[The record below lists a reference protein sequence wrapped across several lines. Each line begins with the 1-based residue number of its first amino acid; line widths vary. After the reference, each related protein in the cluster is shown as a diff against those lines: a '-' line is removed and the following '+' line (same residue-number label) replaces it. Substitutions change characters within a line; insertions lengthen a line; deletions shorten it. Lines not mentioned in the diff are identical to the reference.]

1 MATALTIPTVNAYT
15 SADITLSAG
24 TTIVF
29 SITGTHNG
37 APVVVRKKDSQ
48 NAYWPIV
55 EKSSVNGLRIAE
67 SEDLMRIISV
77 NNPSATTMTLQVFKP
92 ESSTASGID
101 QD

>member
-1 MATALTIPTVNAYT
+1 MATALTIPTVDAYT
-15 SADITLSAG
+15 SGDITLAAG

-37 APVVVRKKDSQ
+37 DPVVVRKKDSQ

-55 EKSSVNGLRIAE
+55 EKSSVNGLRVAE
-67 SEDLMRIISV
+67 SEDFMRIISIS
-77 NNPSATTMTLQVFKP
+77 NPSSTAMTLQIFKP
-92 ESSTASGID
+92 ASGIASGID